1 MVSDDAAATPDAPTP
16 QRAPQQLW
24 PRYNTEDDL
33 PAIEAVPLS
42 DRGLPATSYAALVRA
57 AELWPHRPAATV
69 LSDGERW
76 RNPHTLTFGQ
86 LLTDVRRYAN
96 LLHTLGVGRHT
107 AVALMSPN
115 TAQFISALLAAQ
127 RAGIAAPLNPGLSA
141 DHIGELLRRG
151 GARVLIAAGPDLAPE
166 IWQRAQTIAAEQ
178 QLDAVLALRPA
189 DAGASA
195 AELTPVEGVRVGY
208 LDDADPV
215 EPTAEPPAPGASD
228 LAAFFHTGGTTGT
241 PKLAAH
247 THSMEVANAWM
258 VAANSVLE
266 DRSVLFAAL
275 PLFHVNALIVTVLAP
290 MLRGQQVIWAG
301 PLGYRE
307 PALMRNFWRIVEH
320 YRIAA
325 MSGVPTIYGVL
336 AQLTVDADI
345 SSLRVPIVGAAPLP
359 AAIRAAFAERTGVLL
374 NEGYGLTEATCA
386 SARTFPDSPRP
397 GSVGQ
402 RLPYQEFKT
411 VAVGDDGS
419 WHDLPAG
426 ELGTLAIRGPNVFPG
441 YVVRNEPDAAPE
453 LDGMG
458 KLTDGW
464 LDTGDLARVDSDGYL
479 YLLGRAKDLI
489 IRGGHNLDPAV
500 IEDALL
506 EHPEVTDASAVGRPD
521 AHSGEVP
528 IAYVTLRAG
537 SSRTGDSIRDWVSKR
552 ITERAAVPK
561 EVVIRDA
568 LPVTAVGKPYKV
580 ALRADAVVREIR
592 DALARAGVTL
602 AENAVV
608 CDPATGALEVVV
620 HAPADSDLRAVIAT
634 AVDRYA
640 VRWRFGQTEQD

>member
-1 MVSDDAAATPDAPTP
+1 MAPDDAATPDAPTR
-16 QRAPQQLW
+16 QSAPQQLW
-24 PRYNTEDDL
+24 PCYETEDDL

-57 AELWPHRPAATV
+57 AELWPDRPAATV
-69 LSDGERW
+69 LSSAERW
-76 RNPHTLTFGQ
+76 RNPHTLTFAQ
-86 LLTDVRRYAN
+86 LLADVRRYAN

-107 AVALMSPN
+107 AVALMSTN
-115 TAQFISALLAAQ
+115 TAQFIPALLAAQ
-127 RAGIAAPLNPGLSA
+127 LAGIAAPVNPGLSN
-141 DHIGELLRRG
+141 DHIGQLLRRG
-151 GARVLIAAGPDLAPE
+151 GVRVLIAAGPDLAPE
-166 IWQRAQTIAAEQ
+166 IWDRAQTIAAEQ
-178 QLDAVLALRPA
+178 QLDAVLALRPPYVTA
-189 DAGASA
+189 TA
-195 AELTPVEGVRVGY
+195 AKLTPVDGVRVGY
-208 LDDADPV
+208 LDDADDV
-215 EPTAEPPAPGASD
+215 AQTAGAPPPGSSD

-258 VAANSVLE
+258 VAANSVLD
-266 DRSVLFAAL
+266 DRSVVFAAL
-275 PLFHVNALIVTVLAP
+275 PLFHVNAFIVTVLAP
-290 MLRGQQVIWAG
+290 LLRGQQVIWAG

-345 SSLRVPIVGAAPLP
+345 SSLRVPIVGAAPLSE
-359 AAIRAAFAERTGVLL
+359 ATRAAFEERTGVLL
-374 NEGYGLTEATCA
+374 NEGYGLTEATCG

-419 WHDLPAG
+419 WHDLPPG

-441 YVVRNEPDAAPE
+441 YVVRNETGRAPE
-453 LDGMG
+453 LNGMG
-458 KLTDGW
+458 KLRDGW

-521 AHSGEVP
+521 VHSGEVP
-528 IAYVTLRAG
+528 IAYVTLRGG
-537 SSRTGDSIRDWVSKR
+537 SSSTGESIREWVSKR

-580 ALRADAVVREIR
+580 ALRADATVREIR
-592 DALARAGVTL
+592 DALARAGVAL
-602 AENAVV
+602 AGDAVV
-608 CDPATGALEVVV
+608 CDPATGALEVVL

-640 VRWRFGQTEQD
+640 VRWRFGQIEQD